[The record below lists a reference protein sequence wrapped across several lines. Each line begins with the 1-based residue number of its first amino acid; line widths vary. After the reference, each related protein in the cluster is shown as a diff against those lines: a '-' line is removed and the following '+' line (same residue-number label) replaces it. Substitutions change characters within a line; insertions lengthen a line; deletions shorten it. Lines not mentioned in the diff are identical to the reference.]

1 MPKKR
6 INEMLKIGVCR
17 LPLEVCRS
25 PLHSSGGVFRSLFLS
40 SFVSETKNLTLYE
53 TETFYIYCFIVIAT
67 DVGGTGEGCGE
78 RDRDRQEYR

>member
-53 TETFYIYCFIVIAT
+53 TETFYIYCFIVIAV
-67 DVGGTGEGCGE
+67 DVGGTGEGYGE
-78 RDRDRQEYR
+78 RDRDKQEYR